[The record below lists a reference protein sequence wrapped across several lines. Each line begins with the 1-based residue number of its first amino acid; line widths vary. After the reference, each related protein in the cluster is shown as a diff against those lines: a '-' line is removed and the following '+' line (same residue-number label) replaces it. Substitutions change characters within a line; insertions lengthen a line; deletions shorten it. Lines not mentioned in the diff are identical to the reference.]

1 MVKQF
6 IYIDAGHGGADP
18 GAVGATAREKDIA
31 LAVALQVGQALIAQ
45 GFGVCYSRTTDK
57 RILVGERTRLAN
69 RTGAAA
75 LVSIHCNAA
84 ANKAARGAET
94 YAYNKACKGYLLAQ
108 HIQSN
113 LVQRVKMLD
122 RGVKTANFAVLR
134 DTAMPAALVELGF
147 LSNAMEEQ
155 IMLDRA
161 WQQQAAAAIAVA
173 IAQYLA

>member
-94 YAYNKACKGYLLAQ
+94 YA
-108 HIQSN
+108 
-113 LVQRVKMLD
+113 
-122 RGVKTANFAVLR
+122 F
-134 DTAMPAALVELGF
+134 F
-147 LSNAMEEQ
+147 
-155 IMLDRA
+155 
-161 WQQQAAAAIAVA
+161 
-173 IAQYLA
+173 

>member
-1 MVKQF
+1 MINIIHK
-6 IYIDAGHGGADP
+6 
-18 GAVGATAREKDIA
+18 A
-31 LAVALQVGQALIAQ
+31 LNFHL
-45 GFGVCYSRTTDK
+45 K
-57 RILVGERTRLAN
+57 M
-69 RTGAAA
+69 
-75 LVSIHCNAA
+75 
-84 ANKAARGAET
+84 

-113 LVQRVKMLD
+113 LVQHVKMLD

-161 WQQQAAAAIAVA
+161 WQPPLQ
-173 IAQYLA
+173 